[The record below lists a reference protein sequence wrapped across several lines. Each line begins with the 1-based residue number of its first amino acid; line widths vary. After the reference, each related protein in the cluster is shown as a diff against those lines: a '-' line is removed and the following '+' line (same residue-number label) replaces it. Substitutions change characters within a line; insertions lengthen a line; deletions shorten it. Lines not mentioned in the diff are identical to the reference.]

1 MDKKTNNGSQ
11 NTAQETKDWTTLKPQ
26 KPRENLG
33 APVGK
38 ALHAPHVT
46 PVVLHL
52 LKWLINIY
60 C

>member
-11 NTAQETKDWTTLKPQ
+11 NTAQGTKDWTTLKPQ

-33 APVGK
+33 DAVGK

-46 PVVLHL
+46 SVVLLL